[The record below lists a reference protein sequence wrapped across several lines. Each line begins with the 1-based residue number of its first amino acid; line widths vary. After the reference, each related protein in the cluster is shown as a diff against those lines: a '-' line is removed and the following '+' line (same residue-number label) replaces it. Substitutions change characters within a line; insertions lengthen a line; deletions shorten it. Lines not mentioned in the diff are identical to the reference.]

1 MEKIKQ
7 LLVVGGAQMLPETV
21 SRAFNDP
28 YSRQCLNSAALAI
41 KTASSALAK
50 SANIVTAIVNG
61 VLVQK
66 AASDMPALTGL
77 NIANGS
83 FGAVVFAVD
92 VGGNLTAYF
101 TNTGALANLVMP
113 PIPTNVAVIGQL
125 VIQNGTGSA
134 FTGGTTALDT
144 ASLTVTYINQV
155 GPFYPNAAF

>member
-7 LLVVGGAQMLPETV
+7 LLIVGGAQILPETI

-28 YSRQCLNSAALAI
+28 YSRQALNSGGLAI
-41 KTASSALAK
+41 KAASGVLVK
-50 SANIVTAIVNG
+50 SVNVITAIVNG

-66 AASDMPALTGL
+66 AAGDMPALTGL
-77 NIANGS
+77 NIAAS
-83 FGAVVFAVD
+83 AYGAAVFAID
-92 VGGNLTAYF
+92 VAGNLTAYF

-113 PIPTNVAVIGQL
+113 PIPTNVAVIGQV
-125 VIQNGTGSA
+125 VIQNGTASV
-134 FTGGTTALDT
+134 FTGNTTALDT

>member
-7 LLVVGGAQMLPETV
+7 LLIVGGAQILPETV

-28 YSRQCLNSAALAI
+28 YSRQALNSGALAI
-41 KTASSALAK
+41 KAGSSALAK
-50 SANIVTAIVNG
+50 SVNVITAIING

-66 AASDMPALTGL
+66 AAGDMPALTGL

-83 FGAVVFAVD
+83 FGAVVFALD
-92 VGGNLTAYF
+92 VAGNLTAYF
-101 TNTGALANLVMP
+101 SNTGALANLVMP